1 MPYLHKALF
10 VIAIIIRHTYTK
22 MKKLI
27 IISFILGFSNLSAQ
41 TPQKLESNIIWLGMK
56 TGFSQSKISGL
67 DEWLV
72 SEGLAQSRQKS
83 VGHRLLGFDLMYEAG
98 RIPIGLSPTFHIS
111 GRDKQLSFLID
122 ITLQS
127 GYTIIKKDK
136 MNLKALGGIGFGYA
150 RLDLNGVPS
159 SFQSIAANYS
169 SPYPRLSFLSL
180 RPSLMFSYT
189 PRSQPNVDKKG
200 SSHSYAIF
208 YCQAGFNHFFNHRW
222 KYGEVTNDV
231 INDNNSFSGVPVSMP
246 KLLTNN
252 IFITAGVAF
261 AMRGR

>member
-1 MPYLHKALF
+1 MK
-10 VIAIIIRHTYTK
+10 III
-22 MKKLI
+22 
-27 IISFILGFSNLSAQ
+27 ILVLFFGFSNLSAQ
-41 TPQKLESNIIWLGMK
+41 VPQRLESNIIWLGMK
-56 TGFSQSKISGL
+56 TGYSQSKISGL

-72 SEGLAQSRQKS
+72 SEGLSSLRENSA
-83 VGHRLLGFDLMYEAG
+83 GHTLLGFDLMYELG
-98 RIPIGLSPTFHIS
+98 RIPIGLNPTFHIS

-169 SPYPRLSFLSL
+169 SPYPRLSFLNL
-180 RPSLMFSYT
+180 RPSLMFNYT
-189 PRSQPNVDKKG
+189 PFYKPNPSKTGNSHFQP
-200 SSHSYAIF
+200 IF

-222 KYGEVTNDV
+222 KYGEVTNNSID
-231 INDNNSFSGVPVSMP
+231 DDNSFSGIGVDMP
-246 KLLTNN
+246 DLLKNN
-252 IFITAGVAF
+252 LFITVGAAF
-261 AMRGR
+261 AMQSK